1 MQVENCKLFD
11 VVTKQ
16 RMDAHFFQ
24 GMMQFN
30 NCRSL
35 NTLALI
41 KGGKRMPKG
50 ESFSTEETGYLYL
63 RLSDINDYEHINYQH
78 LKYISEEL
86 YKRLSRYEV
95 KNNELVISIAGT
107 VGRVFS
113 VSNIPKDKRVILTEN
128 CAKIKVSRDDIL
140 LEYLKVILQL
150 DFIQNQI
157 NKNRIKTTIP
167 KLGLDKIGKIQIP
180 HPPVEKQQEII
191 DIYNAAIK
199 EKQEKEQES
208 KTLLESIDAYLLYTL
223 CVNPNQETSNEKMF
237 KRSIA
242 DIIGSRLDVSFYKQ
256 HFELSSDKYPNKKF
270 GTLVEIDPT
279 IKITDKDLDISFVPM
294 ECVDEE
300 YGEIKKQRTVKSSQT
315 KGFTKFAEGDLLW
328 AKITPC
334 MQNGK
339 SAMARDLKNGLGCG
353 STEFYVMRS
362 KTDDLLI
369 GYVYLILRH
378 KEVLKA
384 AQGSYGGTAGQQRV
398 SKLYLKSITIP
409 LPPIE
414 VQQEIINEISYRKQK
429 AKQLQSEGARLLE
442 EAKQQIEQMILK

>member
-16 RMDAHFFQ
+16 RMDALFFQ
-24 GMMQFN
+24 GLMQFN

-63 RLSDINDYEHINYQH
+63 RLSDINDYEHINYQN

-86 YKRLSRYEV
+86 FKRLSRYEV

-107 VGRVFS
+107 VGKVFS
-113 VSNIPKDKRVILTEN
+113 VSNIPNDKRVILTEN
-128 CAKIKVSRDDIL
+128 CAKIKVNRDDIL

-199 EKQEKEQES
+199 EKQEKEQEA
-208 KTLLESIDAYLLYTL
+208 KTLLESIDAYILNVLNVNFPKPNLQNSSCSKVSMDKLIGKRFDPYYHKPYFEDAFAELGKSYYPIARLKDIAEFITSGITPKSGGDDYT
-223 CVNPNQETSNEKMF
+223 TANEGVAF
-237 KRSIA
+237 IRSG
-242 DIIGSRLDVSFYKQ
+242 DIDING
-256 HFELSSDKYPNKKF
+256 
-270 GTLVEIDPT
+270 EID
-279 IKITDKDLDISFVPM
+279 F
-294 ECVDEE
+294 
-300 YGEIKKQRTVKSSQT
+300 
-315 KGFTKFAEGDLLW
+315 
-328 AKITPC
+328 
-334 MQNGK
+334 
-339 SAMARDLKNGLGCG
+339 
-353 STEFYVMRS
+353 
-362 KTDDLLI
+362 DDLLYI
-369 GYVYLILRH
+369 KKRF
-378 KEVLKA
+378 
-384 AQGSYGGTAGQQRV
+384 
-398 SKLYLKSITIP
+398 
-409 LPPIE
+409 
-414 VQQEIINEISYRKQK
+414 IIIR
-429 AKQLQSEGARLLE
+429 
-442 EAKQQIEQMILK
+442 